1 MSGQAIIDSL
11 EFART
16 AQELQGK
23 VPIAEMPRLHDCV
36 LDTGGAVN
44 FTLTGG
50 RDGRN
55 RPGLHLEVNGVLHL
69 RCERCLGLLD
79 FPVSISSDLL
89 LLESAA
95 GFDREA
101 ELDQPADT
109 IDADPQL
116 DVWGLVE
123 DEILLSLPIS
133 PRHAEG
139 ECEYTAEAL
148 AAVRDT
154 AFAALAGLKK

>member
-36 LDTGGAVN
+36 LDTDGVVA

-55 RPGLHLEVNGVLHL
+55 RPGLHLVVDGVLHL

-79 FPVSISSDLL
+79 LPVSISSDLL
-89 LLESAA
+89 LESA
-95 GFDREA
+95 GDFDWEA
-101 ELDQPADT
+101 ELEEPADT

-116 DVWGLVE
+116 DVWELVE

-148 AAVRDT
+148 AAARDT